1 LVKIRLKRI
10 GMRHRPSY
18 RVVAIEKSRSRDG
31 RYLESLGHYDPRT
44 KLLTLELERVR
55 HWISRGAQPSDTVDK
70 LIRRYEKAREA
81 SASVTDMAAR
91 AADKAVLIPDA
102 PEIAAEKDDDL
113 AAPAEMAVASD
124 TADAP
129 EPEQTPAAGSEHTT
143 TDEHPESDTG
153 G

>member
-1 LVKIRLKRI
+1 MVRIRLKKI

-44 KLLTLELERVR
+44 KLLKLDLERVK
-55 HWISRGAQPSDTVDK
+55 HWISKGAQPSNTVDK
-70 LIRRYEKAREA
+70 LIRRYEKERE
-81 SASVTDMAAR
+81 SSSSVAGMAAR
-91 AADKAVLIPDA
+91 AAEAAVLIPDV
-102 PEIAAEKDDDL
+102 PEIAAEKADDIE
-113 AAPAEMAVASD
+113 APAEMAVA
-124 TADAP
+124 ADAADEP
-129 EPEQTPAAGSEHTT
+129 EPAPAADSDHTP

>member
-1 LVKIRLKRI
+1 MVKIRLKRI

-44 KLLTLELERVR
+44 KLLKLELERVK

-70 LIRRYEKAREA
+70 LIRRYEKAQE
-81 SASVTDMAAR
+81 SAPSVTEMAAK
-91 AADKAVLIPDA
+91 AAEKAVLIPDA
-102 PEIAAEKDDDL
+102 PEIADEKDDDIE
-113 AAPAEMAVASD
+113 APAEMAIAAD
-124 TADAP
+124 TADEP
-129 EPEQTPAAGSEHTT
+129 EPEDAPAADSERTT
-143 TDEHPESDTG
+143 TDEHPASDTG

>member
-1 LVKIRLKRI
+1 LVRIRLKKI

-44 KLLTLELERVR
+44 KLLKLDLERVK
-55 HWISRGAQPSDTVDK
+55 HWISKGAQPSDTVDK
-70 LIRRYEKAREA
+70 LIRRYEKAREP

-91 AADKAVLIPDA
+91 AAEAAVLIPDL
-102 PEIAAEKDDDL
+102 PEIAAEKADDIE
-113 AAPAEMAVASD
+113 APAEMAVAAD
-124 TADAP
+124 TADEP
-129 EPEQTPAAGSEHTT
+129 EPEQAPAADSDHATK
-143 TDEHPESDTG
+143 DEHPESDTG